1 MAVILFK
8 FEIYYWL
15 RNRPFY
21 LYFATFF
28 LFSAASMA
36 GAAGFFGEGSAQEG
50 TIANTPLNLFSFTLF
65 FQKLLLLV
73 VPAITGITVNR
84 EIKDNVHCLL
94 FTYPISKFAFVA
106 SKILAAY
113 TLLLLLALGIVAGL
127 AAGTLL
133 AAEGAV
139 LRPFDPMAYG
149 KIFFLFLAPNLF
161 LFSSIV
167 FVTVLFT
174 RNPYHG
180 FLAILIAW
188 LLREIMLRL
197 TAGVDS
203 GLWWDPLGESS
214 LQNSFKFLN
223 ISQRNDWQLTL
234 TNDLLWNR
242 LTWIAATMVMVFTAY
257 RKYGF
262 SIDAGDEKRVKS
274 TQTGMPQ
281 TSSGTSDF
289 VFNRTLN
296 KRFDLRGNLSNIF
309 SIAKFDFRF
318 IYRDPGFMILAGA
331 GQAMTAILLL
341 QTNPGTDMKLLPS
354 TAQVLGYPF
363 FFYSFLVQLL
373 TFLYAGIV
381 VNRAPQSGIQD
392 LLSVTPVPNSVLLA
406 GKLLAVIKMQVL
418 LLAIFGLSGMAIQ
431 IYAGYYHFEG
441 WLYIRS
447 LLFIHLPGF
456 IIWAMAAIFVHSW
469 ASNTYTGL
477 FILLLFSLSIYQLA
491 DLGIQ
496 SSLFRFNTT
505 PESDFFLRYS
515 DMNGYGHAFGPFL
528 LYKTYWFIA
537 AVVLTVVA
545 TTGWQR
551 EKTFQFKER
560 ILLAKNRLL
569 SYPLWVVMTPVF
581 MLLVTGSLLYF
592 EENKPG
598 NLTFT
603 SKQEGTFVKTF
614 EAKFKPYLST
624 AQPIITALKLTID
637 IFPEKQSYSSTGT
650 YTIQNQGITNI
661 DTILLKSS
669 FNDITQYHW
678 DLPVTLLGQDTVMQV
693 VVIKLSKPLAPQD
706 SMLLRFSV
714 INKANTLLTQN
725 SPVLKN
731 GTYLKSSFLP
741 AIGWQPM
748 EESKRVMENTRQ
760 HYQRAD
766 EHGVCIQTTISTSG
780 EQVAFAPGT
789 LEKKWTHQNRN
800 YYHYLTANPVKLVFG
815 ILSGMYQK
823 AEEIYKGIP
832 IRIFHHPG
840 HTTNLSRLMEG
851 AKASLDYHTNWFGPY
866 LHKDLNIIA
875 FSRAQGTFASLSANC
890 ITVSETRFMQDT
902 GGLHKSGTDL
912 SFYVMAHELS
922 HHWWGNQLLPARAP
936 GATML
941 TESIAEYLTTRV
953 YEKKYGK
960 ARAMKFLTIQK
971 NRYLSGVADAAA
983 PENPLVKVAG
993 HEDYIAYGKGS
1004 VAFYTLSEKTG
1015 EATLNRELA
1024 AWMKKFQNPK
1034 PPYPLASD
1042 LLNHLRISLPPA
1054 HHGMLTALFETAGPG
1069 NMEKYVDWWNH
1080 KTESQTIGPN

>member
-1 MAVILFK
+1 MTGILFK
-8 FEIYYWL
+8 FEIRYWL
-15 RNRPFY
+15 RNRSFY
-21 LYFATFF
+21 LYLATFF
-28 LFSAASMA
+28 LFAAATMA
-36 GAAGFFGEGSAQEG
+36 GASGFFGEGSAREG
-50 TIANTPLNLFSFTLF
+50 SIANAPFNLFSFSQF
-65 FQKLLLLV
+65 FQKLLLLI

-84 EIKDNVHCLL
+84 EIKDKVHSLL
-94 FTYPISKFAFVA
+94 FTYPISKFAFLT
-106 SKILAAY
+106 SKMLATY
-113 TLLLLLALGIVAGL
+113 TLLLVLALGILAGL

-133 AAEGAV
+133 ASGEV
-139 LRPFDPMAYG
+139 MLMPFDPVTYG
-149 KIFFLFLAPNLF
+149 KIFLFFLAPNLF

-180 FLAILIAW
+180 FLGILIAW
-188 LLREIMLRL
+188 LLREMMLRL
-197 TAGVDS
+197 TAGG
-203 GLWWDPLGESS
+203 GLGLLLDPLGESI
-214 LQNSFKFLN
+214 LQNSFKFLSL
-223 ISQRNDWQLTL
+223 SQQNDWQLTF

-242 LTWIAATMVMVFTAY
+242 LAWIGTTMVLVFTAY
-257 RKYGF
+257 RKYRF
-262 SIDAGDEKRVKS
+262 SIDAGDKKRVKT
-274 TQTGMPQ
+274 TQTAMPQ
-281 TSSGTSDF
+281 KSTGASDSA
-289 VFNRTLN
+289 FNRTLN
-296 KRFDLRGNLSNIF
+296 KRFDFRGNLFNTL

-331 GQAMTAILLL
+331 GQVMTAILLL

-354 TAQVLGYPF
+354 TAQVLGYPV

-381 VNRAPQSGIQD
+381 VNRAFQSVMQD
-392 LLSVTPVPNSVLLA
+392 LLSVTPVPNGVLLA

-418 LLAIFGLSGMAIQ
+418 LLAIFGLSGLAIQ
-431 IYAGYYHFEG
+431 TYTGYYHFEG

-456 IIWAMAAIFVHSW
+456 IVWAMAAIFVHTW

-496 SSLFRFNTT
+496 SPLFRFNTT
-505 PESDFFLRYS
+505 PEPDFYLRYS

-528 LYKTYWFIA
+528 VYKTYWFIA
-537 AVVLTVVA
+537 AVVLTVAA

-560 ILLAKNRLL
+560 ILLAKNRLR
-569 SYPLWVVMTPVF
+569 SYPLWVVLLPVF

-603 SKQEGTFVKTF
+603 ANQEEAFVKAF
-614 EAKFKPYLST
+614 EAKFKPYFST
-624 AQPIITALKLTID
+624 PQPIITELKLTVD
-637 IFPEKQSYSSTGT
+637 IFPGKQAFSSTGT

-661 DTILLKSS
+661 DTILLKGSYH
-669 FNDITQYHW
+669 DITRYQW
-678 DLPVTLLGQDTVMQV
+678 NMPVTILGQDSIMQV
-693 VVIKLSKPLAPQD
+693 MVIKLSEPLAPKE
-706 SMLLRFSV
+706 SMQLHFSV
-714 INKANTLLTQN
+714 TNKANTLLN
-725 SPVLKN
+725 RLSPVLEN

-741 AIGWQPM
+741 AIGWQSM
-748 EESKRVMENTRQ
+748 EESKRVSENPRQ

-766 EHGVCIQTTISTSG
+766 EHGVRIQTTVSTSN

-789 LEKKWTHQNRN
+789 LEKKWAHQNRN
-800 YYHYLTANPVKLVFG
+800 FYRYITAYPVKLVFG
-815 ILSGMYQK
+815 ILSGKYQK

-840 HTTNLSRLMEG
+840 HTTNLSQLMEG

-866 LHKDLNIIA
+866 LHKDLNIVA

-890 ITVSETRFMQDT
+890 ITVSETRFIQDT

-953 YEKKYGK
+953 YEKKYEK

-993 HEDYIAYGKGS
+993 HEDYVAYGKGS

-1015 EATLNRELA
+1015 EATLNRALA
-1024 AWMKKFQNPK
+1024 AWMKNFQKPK
-1034 PPYPLASD
+1034 PPYPLALD
-1042 LLNHLRISLPPA
+1042 LLNHLRISLPPT
-1054 HHGMLTALFETAGPG
+1054 HHDMLTALFETAGPG
-1069 NMEKYVDWWNH
+1069 NMEHYVDWWNH